1 MTRDN
6 SPKHR
11 RRTATSRRTAFIA
24 GTVLAAVMGT
34 TAATTAE
41 AVAAPVTAQD
51 GDSAGAA
58 TEQRRGA
65 RQLKPGVFHTP
76 MGLTAKLSAK
86 PSPAAE
92 QQRLKSTLQL
102 SNAQS
107 TGLYLPPQKRSAV
120 IIDDTPESRAGKVKL
135 HIGVP
140 GAKEDGGE
148 QRVITLKPG
157 SNILRDRP
165 GGMLYLSVEGD
176 ASASATLETIGMA
189 EAPRFVL
196 GETSNKEFRELL
208 DRPTNVPWVEYVS
221 ERTVLTVDRATA
233 LKYRDQDQKRLMESY
248 DTIARVQDAVN
259 NVGDGKKTRQ
269 TATSPLVQ
277 HITLDSR
284 KTEGVARATDGR
296 VAFNPAYADVLLS
309 PGKLAQRPHAI
320 SSSLVHDKRTWD
332 VWKELGRH
340 RQLAPLGGD
349 GFGEAT
355 ASLYATAVERHFRP
369 VGGFTAGITSRLSQT
384 LAKLREAD
392 PSSADVQRAVML
404 DQLRL
409 AYGPDFWPK
418 VNDLAIKDKP
428 KHPRGSQDNLILMT
442 SVVTGEDLRDF
453 FAKSKMFPSKD
464 AAKVLDKLD
473 LRTPKHD
480 PSAFENGRPKEG
492 RVVGLSE

>member
-1 MTRDN
+1 M
-6 SPKHR
+6 HR
-11 RRTATSRRTAFIA
+11 RRTATTRRTAFIA

-34 TAATTAE
+34 TAAATAE

-51 GDSAGAA
+51 ADSAGAA
-58 TEQRRGA
+58 TEQSRGA
-65 RQLKPGVFHTP
+65 RQLKPGVFRTP
-76 MGLTAKLSAK
+76 IGLTAKLSAK
-86 PSPAAE
+86 PSPVAE
-92 QQRLKSTLQL
+92 QQRLKTTLQL
-102 SNAQS
+102 SDAQS
-107 TGLYLPPQKRSAV
+107 TGLYLPPQRRSAV
-120 IIDDTPESRAGKVKL
+120 VIDDTPESRAGKVKL

-140 GAKEDGGE
+140 GAKKDGGE

-157 SNILRDRP
+157 SNILNDQP
-165 GGMLYLSVEGD
+165 GGMLYLSVEGGS
-176 ASASATLETIGMA
+176 SASVALKTIGIA

-196 GETSNKEFRELL
+196 GRTSNEEFREML

-259 NVGDGKKTRQ
+259 NVGDGK
-269 TATSPLVQ
+269 TAPSPLVQ
-277 HITLDSR
+277 HITVDSR
-284 KTEGVARATDGR
+284 QTQGVARATDGR

-309 PGKLAQRPHAI
+309 PGKLAQRPHAFH
-320 SSSLVHDKRTWD
+320 VPHDKRTWD

-349 GFGEAT
+349 GLGEAT
-355 ASLYATAVERHFRP
+355 ASLYATAVERHFRT
-369 VGGFTAGITSRLSQT
+369 GNGFSLGPPQLSKT

-409 AYGPDFWPK
+409 AYGEKFWPK

-428 KHPRGSQDNLILMT
+428 SKPRSSRDNLILMT

-453 FAKSKMFPSKD
+453 FAKSKLFPSKD
-464 AAKVLDKLD
+464 AVKVLDKLN
-473 LRTPKHD
+473 LRMPKHD
-480 PSAFENGRPKEG
+480 PSAFENGRPKDG
-492 RVVGLSE
+492 RVVGLGG

>member
-11 RRTATSRRTAFIA
+11 RRTTFGRRTAFIA
-24 GTVLAAVMGT
+24 ATVLAAVVGT

-41 AVAAPVTAQD
+41 AVAAPVTARD

-58 TEQRRGA
+58 AEQRRGA
-65 RQLKPGVFHTP
+65 RQLKPGAFFTP
-76 MGLTAKLSAK
+76 IGLTAKLPAK
-86 PSPAAE
+86 PSPGAE
-92 QQRLKSTLQL
+92 QQRLKSMLKL
-102 SNAQS
+102 SSAQS
-107 TGLYLPPQKRSAV
+107 TGLYLPPQRRSAV

-140 GAKEDGGE
+140 GAKGDGGE
-148 QRVITLKPG
+148 QRVITLEPG
-157 SNILRDRP
+157 SNILRDGP
-165 GGMLYLSVEGD
+165 GGMLYLSVEGGS
-176 ASASATLETIGMA
+176 SASITLETLGIA

-196 GETSNKEFRELL
+196 GRTSNEEFRKML

-248 DTIARVQDAVN
+248 ETITRVQDAVN
-259 NVGDGKKTRQ
+259 NVGDGKTRP
-269 TATSPLVQ
+269 SPLVQ
-277 HITLDSR
+277 HITLDSQ
-284 KTEGVARATDGR
+284 KTGATDGQ
-296 VAFNPAYADVLLS
+296 VAFDPAYADVVLS
-309 PGKLAQRPHAI
+309 PGKLAQRLGPI
-320 SSSLVHDKRTWD
+320 SSSHDKRTWD

-355 ASLYATAVERHFRP
+355 VSLYATAVERHFSLG
-369 VGGFTAGITSRLSQT
+369 GGFTAGITSKLSRT
-384 LAKLREAD
+384 LAGLRKAD
-392 PSSADVQRAVML
+392 PSSVDVQRAVMF

-418 VNDLAIKDKP
+418 VNDLAGRDKP
-428 KHPRGSQDNLILMT
+428 RHPRGAQDNLILMT
-442 SVVTGEDLRDF
+442 SVIAGEDLRDF

-480 PSAFENGRPKEG
+480 PSAFENGRPKDG
-492 RVVGLSE
+492 RVVGLGE